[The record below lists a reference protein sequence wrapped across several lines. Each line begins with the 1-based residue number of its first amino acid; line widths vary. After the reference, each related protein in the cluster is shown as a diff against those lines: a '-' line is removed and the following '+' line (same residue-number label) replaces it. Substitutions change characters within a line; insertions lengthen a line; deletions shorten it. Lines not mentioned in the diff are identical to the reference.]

1 MASKNRTDK
10 QGSLYQRHLPT
21 CPPPDSETRKRPEHE
36 CAGPWIGSYVVGW
49 RDDKPIRRKVSGRS
63 KTAAN
68 RKLQDL
74 IDQHRSGNL
83 PTGKV
88 PTVEQWLNVWL
99 EQIAPSRVRPT
110 TMQTYRNRV
119 RNRLIPALGYH
130 RLDRLHPDHIE
141 KAWREL
147 IHERG
152 FSSGSVLVDH
162 RILSRA
168 LTVAEQRGYIKSNP
182 ARLIDA
188 PKAENAEPDVLTLAE
203 AKKVLAVVENLKR
216 NSARWGVALSLGLR
230 PGEALG
236 LRWDDVNLDEG
247 TILVRHTLSRLPK
260 RGLVLG
266 PAKSKSGHRLLVMPD
281 PLARQMKAHRLAQN
295 AERLAAGSQWH
306 STEAGGYVFA
316 HPDGRPIDPYADRKA
331 WHELTKTAKV
341 RGVRPYATRHTAA
354 TLLLAQGVAPRVA
367 MEIMG
372 HSDLKMTTHYQHVA
386 DELQREAMKRQGDAL
401 WGS

>member
-1 MASKNRTDK
+1 MASKNRSDK
-10 QGSLYQRHLPT
+10 EGSLYQRHLPT
-21 CPPPDSETRKRPEHE
+21 CPPADPETRKRPEHK
-36 CAGPWIGSYVVGW
+36 CASPWVGSYVIGW
-49 RDDKPIRRKVSGRS
+49 RDDKPVRRKVSGKSR
-63 KTAAN
+63 AAAAKRLN
-68 RKLQDL
+68 DL
-74 IDQHRSGNL
+74 IDLHKAGNL

-99 EQIAPSRVRPT
+99 EQIAPARVRPT

-119 RNRLIPALGYH
+119 RNRLIPALGHH

-147 IHERG
+147 IHDKGR
-152 FSSGSVLVDH
+152 SPGSVLVDH

-168 LTVAEQRGYIKSNP
+168 LTVAEQRGYIKTNP

-188 PKAENAEPDVLTLAE
+188 PRAESAEPDVLTLAE
-203 AKKVLAVVENLKR
+203 ARKVLAVVAGLPR

-247 TILVRHTLSRLPK
+247 VVHVRHTLSRLPK
-260 RGLVLG
+260 QGLVLG
-266 PAKSKSGHRLLVMPD
+266 PAKSKSGVRVIVMP
-281 PLARQMKAHRLAQN
+281 PELARQMKAHRLEQN
-295 AERLAAGSQWH
+295 AERLAAGSSWH
-306 STEAGGYVFA
+306 DGGGGGYVFA
-316 HPDGRPIDPYADRKA
+316 QPNGKPLDPYADRKA
-331 WHELTKTAKV
+331 WHELSKAAKI

-386 DELQREAMKRQGDAL
+386 DELQREAMRRQGNAL